1 MYVGTILVSSLF
13 SLIILLIIYS
23 WIKDKHSDYFF
34 LLLLVLAI
42 GLFMICGIYNVE
54 NNAAKHPYTKTY
66 TLEVYY
72 MDGGKETIQCHCQGY
87 IEPFL
92 QPTRGCAYNLIVGDE
107 VIRSVTRYKIV
118 GVQKHMK

>member
-1 MYVGTILVSSLF
+1 MYVGTIICAS
-13 SLIILLIIYS
+13 I
-23 WIKDKHSDYFF
+23 F
-34 LLLLVLAI
+34 LLLLLFI
-42 GLFMICGIYNVE
+42 IYWSIKDKDSNYTFILLLEFFFGLLMTCGVYEMESKDIKY
-54 NNAAKHPYTKTY
+54 PYTKTY
-66 TLEVYY
+66 TMEVYY